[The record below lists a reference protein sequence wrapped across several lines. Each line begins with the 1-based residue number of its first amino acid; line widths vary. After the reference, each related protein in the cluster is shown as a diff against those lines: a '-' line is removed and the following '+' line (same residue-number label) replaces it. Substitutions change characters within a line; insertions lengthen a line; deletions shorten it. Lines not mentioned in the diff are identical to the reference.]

1 MPTQELL
8 SHRFD
13 FCAKKIFVL
22 KKFNSIQTC
31 VNSLL
36 TIHKHYLRIS
46 KLFNFSTVNLYEE
59 CLKFWKSVSERSIK
73 IIRRWCF

>member
-13 FCAKKIFVL
+13 FCVKKIFVL

-46 KLFNFSTVNLYEE
+46 KLFNFVIFLYFFFFGFSFLVY
-59 CLKFWKSVSERSIK
+59 C
-73 IIRRWCF
+73 